1 MSRDIVWKAGES
13 GAKPAPTK
21 PRVQGGIKVRT
32 GIRIGGTDP
41 GGNHNR
47 RALALA
53 RAHRKRIAEA
63 DRLLAAADVQIA
75 RRERVI
81 ERVRRELGRS

>member
-1 MSRDIVWKAGES
+1 MPRSSRSQQVPGL
-13 GAKPAPTK
+13 
-21 PRVQGGIKVRT
+21 KVRT
-32 GIRIGGTDP
+32 AVKAGGIDP

-47 RALALA
+47 RVLALV
-53 RAHRKRIAEA
+53 RAHRKRIAES

-81 ERVRRELGRS
+81 ERVRRELAGGYWIVGP